1 MKHFLNLL
9 LLLLSVTTHAD
20 NIVTVYPKGGEARV
34 VSLEVVN
41 ENIIR
46 VRATSKETLPQ
57 KSSSLMIVGQ
67 EKWQSRAVFPTAQ
80 AENAYT
86 VSEDADEVVVKTKN
100 VRAVVSK
107 QTGRVTFFDS
117 K

>member
-41 ENIIR
+41 ENTNLVTNR
-46 VRATSKETLPQ
+46 LQ
-57 KSSSLMIVGQ
+57 K
-67 EKWQSRAVFPTAQ
+67 
-80 AENAYT
+80 
-86 VSEDADEVVVKTKN
+86 DVVKIQLSFDIEAITKRELYASTK
-100 VRAVVSK
+100 V
-107 QTGRVTFFDS
+107 Q
-117 K
+117 